1 MSADNFFVLR
11 KHPLGG
17 FAWVMG
23 FASDENNHAY
33 ADPVSEDA
41 ERFETIEA
49 AVKDFNDNED
59 TWKDGYYP
67 KYYNEYGMNISPEC
81 FIDTPQVA
89 VEDEKPLA
97 QTPYRCENPEC
108 PDAGLCGGACARE
121 FFECDPFPDQQF
133 IVLIHD
139 LVRNT
144 DTKIVVAGNPNGGY
158 SVRQYDPIDNHLEK
172 TFITL
177 GD

>member
-33 ADPVSEDA
+33 TDQVSEDA

-49 AVKDFNDNED
+49 AVKAYNDGQEWTED
-59 TWKDGYYP
+59 GWYP
-67 KYYNEYGMNISPEC
+67 KYYCEYGMQIAAEC
-81 FIDTPQVA
+81 YINA
-89 VEDEKPLA
+89 PL
-97 QTPYRCENPEC
+97 
-108 PDAGLCGGACARE
+108 
-121 FFECDPFPDQQF
+121 PDQQF

-144 DTKIVVAGNPNGGY
+144 DTKIVVTGNPNWGY

>member
-49 AVKDFNDNED
+49 AVKDFNDNEN
-59 TWKDGYYP
+59 TWRDGYYP
-67 KYYNEYGMNISPEC
+67 KYYNEYGMDISPEC
-81 FIDTPQVA
+81 YEPEEALVFVG
-89 VEDEKPLA
+89 DESGCVGTSVRA
-97 QTPYRCENPEC
+97 
-108 PDAGLCGGACARE
+108 D
-121 FFECDPFPDQQF
+121 CDPFPDQQF
-133 IVLIHD
+133 IVLIYD

-144 DTKIVVAGNPNGGY
+144 DTKIVVTGNPNGGY

>member
-33 ADPVSEDA
+33 TDPVSEDA

-49 AVKDFNDNED
+49 AVKDFDDNEH
-59 TWKDGYYP
+59 TWKEGYYP
-67 KYYNEYGMNISPEC
+67 KYYNEYGMDISPEC
-81 FIDTPQVA
+81 Y
-89 VEDEKPLA
+89 E
-97 QTPYRCENPEC
+97 PEEASVRA
-108 PDAGLCGGACARE
+108 D
-121 FFECDPFPDQQF
+121 CDPFPDQQF

>member
-1 MSADNFFVLR
+1 MSVDSRFVLR

-67 KYYNEYGMNISPEC
+67 KYYNEYGMEISNEC
-81 FIDTPQVA
+81 YESSPGAMFVTDESGCVGTSVQ
-89 VEDEKPLA
+89 ED
-97 QTPYRCENPEC
+97 
-108 PDAGLCGGACARE
+108 
-121 FFECDPFPDQQF
+121 CDQFPDQQF

-139 LVRNT
+139 LVRNK
-144 DTKIVVAGNPNGGY
+144 DTKIVVSGNPNGGY
-158 SVRQYDPIDNHLEK
+158 SVRQYDPVDNHLEK